1 MPIYEYECSQ
11 CHQTSDALQKVN
23 DPAPETC
30 PRCGAHDT
38 LTRLLSRTS
47 FVLKGGGWYADL
59 YSSNKPKSEGG
70 EAKPAVKTE
79 GSGGAAAA
87 PASGDGGGGGGGG
100 SGGGGSGGGGSG
112 GGGSGGG
119 GSGGGDSGGSG
130 TGGGSSSSGSASSGQ
145 GPVNSAPKVAA
156 AKA

>member
-11 CHQTSDALQKVN
+11 CHQTSDVLQKVN

-30 PRCGAHDT
+30 PRCGAQHT
-38 LTRLLSRTS
+38 LSRLVSRTS

-59 YSSNKPKSEGG
+59 YSSSKPKSDGSESKPA
-70 EAKPAVKTE
+70 AKPEA
-79 GSGGAAAA
+79 SGP
-87 PASGDGGGGGGGG
+87 PASTPGGGTSG
-100 SGGGGSGGGGSG
+100 S
-112 GGGSGGG
+112 
-119 GSGGGDSGGSG
+119 GSG
-130 TGGGSSSSGSASSGQ
+130 TSGTSGS

>member
-70 EAKPAVKTE
+70 EAKPAAKTE

-87 PASGDGGGGGGGG
+87 PASGDGGGGGG
-100 SGGGGSGGGGSG
+100 G

>member
-23 DPAPETC
+23 DPPPETC
-30 PRCGAHDT
+30 PKCGARNT
-38 LTRLLSRTS
+38 LSRLLSRTS

-59 YSSNKPKSEGG
+59 YSSSKPKSDGG
-70 EAKPAVKTE
+70 ESKPAKTSE
-79 GSGGAAAA
+79 GTSSASTSTSSGSGG
-87 PASGDGGGGGGGG
+87 GDGG
-100 SGGGGSGGGGSG
+100 SGGGSGSTSGS
-112 GGGSGGG
+112 
-119 GSGGGDSGGSG
+119 
-130 TGGGSSSSGSASSGQ
+130 GSSSS

>member
-23 DPAPETC
+23 DPPPESC
-30 PRCGAHDT
+30 PKCGAHNS
-38 LTRLLSRTS
+38 LSRLLSRTS

-59 YSSNKPKSEGG
+59 YSSSKPKSEGG
-70 EAKPAVKTE
+70 ESKPAAKTE
-79 GSGGAAAA
+79 GSTGGASTSTSSES
-87 PASGDGGGGGGGG
+87 SGSGSGSSGSGGG
-100 SGGGGSGGGGSG
+100 SGS
-112 GGGSGGG
+112 
-119 GSGGGDSGGSG
+119 
-130 TGGGSSSSGSASSGQ
+130 TGGGSSSSSGS

>member
-23 DPAPETC
+23 DPPPETC
-30 PRCGAHDT
+30 PHCGAQNT
-38 LTRLLSRTS
+38 LSRLLSRTS

-59 YSSNKPKSEGG
+59 YSSSKPKADGG
-70 EAKPAVKTE
+70 ESKPAAKTE
-79 GSGGAAAA
+79 GSGGGPST
-87 PASGDGGGGGGGG
+87 PASGGGDGGGGN
-100 SGGGGSGGGGSG
+100 
-112 GGGSGGG
+112 
-119 GSGGGDSGGSG
+119 
-130 TGGGSSSSGSASSGQ
+130 GGGSSGSSSGSGSGSSGSSGS

>member
-70 EAKPAVKTE
+70 EAKPAAKTE
-79 GSGGAAAA
+79 GSGGATAA
-87 PASGDGGGGGGGG
+87 PASGDGG
-100 SGGGGSGGGGSG
+100 G

>member
-70 EAKPAVKTE
+70 EAKPAAKTE

-100 SGGGGSGGGGSG
+100 GGSGGGGGGGGSGGGGG
-112 GGGSGGG
+112 G
-119 GSGGGDSGGSG
+119 SGGSG

>member
-30 PRCGAHDT
+30 PRCGAQHT
-38 LTRLLSRTS
+38 LSRLVSRTS

-59 YSSNKPKSEGG
+59 YSSSKAKPSGGSESKPAAKSEGS
-70 EAKPAVKTE
+70 T
-79 GSGGAAAA
+79 AA
-87 PASGDGGGGGGGG
+87 PSSAPS
-100 SGGGGSGGGGSG
+100 SS
-112 GGGSGGG
+112 
-119 GSGGGDSGGSG
+119 
-130 TGGGSSSSGSASSGQ
+130 GGGSSGSGSGSSGSSGS
-145 GPVNSAPKVAA
+145 GPVNSAPTVAT